1 MGLSLLARFLS
12 VRQLSGA
19 ALDVFNEEQ
28 LPEDHPFWG
37 YPKIVVTPHIA
48 AFSVPETAVDSGVSN
63 IERIEKGEPPLYA
76 VDFDRGY

>member
-1 MGLSLLARFLS
+1 MSLLARFLS
-12 VRQLSGA
+12 PPQLSGA

-28 LPEDHPFWG
+28 LPEDHPVWG

-48 AFSVPETAVDSGVSN
+48 AFSVSETAVDSGVSN
-63 IERIEKGEPPLYA
+63 IERIEKGEPPLYF